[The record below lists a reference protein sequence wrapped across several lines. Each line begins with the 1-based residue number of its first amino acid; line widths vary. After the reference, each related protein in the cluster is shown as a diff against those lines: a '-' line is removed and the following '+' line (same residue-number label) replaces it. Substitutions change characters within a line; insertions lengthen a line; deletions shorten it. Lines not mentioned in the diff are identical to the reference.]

1 MSHFLIPETA
11 RVAPLIAN
19 ATPIDQVVQIVCAL
33 QEATTRDV
41 FNASD
46 PHLQATIHDWTG
58 QVISHQQ
65 LMRGIAAY
73 VANRAWWHDTQ
84 GLARCNMLQLLLID
98 AELAKLNMRRREVR
112 DQLADFVAQH
122 GPLKIAGVATVRM
135 MEKLTKV
142 SYDAKQVDQVVAD
155 LFGAGHNSFAQTLEG
170 CRKQTNVPAY
180 IQLKRVKSE
189 YA

>member
-33 QEATTRDV
+33 QEATSRDV
-41 FNASD
+41 FNASN
-46 PHLQATIHDWTG
+46 PQLQATIHEWTG

-65 LMRGIAAY
+65 LMRGIGAY

-98 AELAKLNMRRREVR
+98 AELAELNMRRREVR

-142 SYDAKQVDQVVAD
+142 SYDAKQVDQVVAA
-155 LFGAGHNSFAQTLEG
+155 LIGAGHNSFAQTLEG

-180 IQLKRVKSE
+180 IQLKRSKSE

>member
-33 QEATTRDV
+33 QEAMSHCVVD
-41 FNASD
+41 AAD
-46 PHLQATIHDWTG
+46 PQLQATIHDWTG
-58 QVISHQQ
+58 MVISHQQ

-73 VANRAWWHDTQ
+73 VANREWWHDTQ
-84 GLARCNMLQLLLID
+84 GLARCNMLQLLFID
-98 AELAKLNMRRREVR
+98 AELAKLNARRGEVR
-112 DQLADFVAQH
+112 NQLADFVAQH
-122 GPLKIAGVATVRM
+122 GSLTIAGVATVRM

-142 SYDAKQVDQVVAD
+142 SYDAKQVDQVMAT
-155 LFGAGHNSFAQTLEG
+155 LFAAGHNSFAQTLEG
-170 CRKQTNVPAY
+170 CRKQTNVPAH
-180 IQLKRVKSE
+180 IQIKRAKSA

>member
-33 QEATTRDV
+33 QEATSRDV
-41 FNASD
+41 FNASN
-46 PHLQATIHDWTG
+46 PQLQATIHEWTG

-65 LMRGIAAY
+65 LMRGIGAY

-98 AELAKLNMRRREVR
+98 AELAELNMRRREVR

-155 LFGAGHNSFAQTLEG
+155 LFGAGHNSFAQTLKG

-180 IQLKRVKSE
+180 IQLKRSKSE